1 MVRKDNEE
9 SVGLKKLLGLL
20 KKIWISKRI
29 FWEVEETVRE
39 IENNVELI

>member
-1 MVRKDNEE
+1 MILMVRKDNEE

-29 FWEVEETVRE
+29 F
-39 IENNVELI
+39 